1 MYAKINDIQLYYQIY
16 GEGKPLLMMHGNG
29 QNHQD
34 LDKMIHYFAK
44 NYQVIVPDTR
54 AHGRSEVG
62 SVPLDYELL
71 ADDMLA
77 LLDFLDVT
85 SYHVVGYSDGGII
98 ALIMGIKQP
107 DRQLNGA
114 VIGANYDVGQVR
126 TLSNLFCQAGY
137 YLCRALAGV
146 SSFFKK
152 YRERLRLMAFYPRI
166 ERLDLAKIRA
176 PFLAIIGEQDL
187 FISVEETQKLTAS
200 LAKGTMEV
208 VKGGTH
214 FLPMQ
219 NPQILNRLI
228 DQFLTNK
235 GVQACSR

>member
-1 MYAKINDIQLYYQIY
+1 
-16 GEGKPLLMMHGNG
+16 MMHGNG
-29 QNHQD
+29 QDHQD
-34 LDKMIHYFAK
+34 LERMISYFAK
-44 NYQVIVPDTR
+44 SYQVIVPDTR

-62 SVPLDYELL
+62 NVPLDYELL

-77 LLDFLDVT
+77 LLDFLAIS

-114 VIGANYDVGQVR
+114 VIGANYNIEQIR
-126 TLSNLFCQAGY
+126 SFSNLICQMGY
-137 YLCRALAGV
+137 YLCRVLAGV

-166 ERLDLAKIRA
+166 KRLDLAKIKA
-176 PFLAIIGEQDL
+176 PFLTIIGERDL
-187 FISVEETQKLTAS
+187 FISIEETRKMTTALT
-200 LAKGTMEV
+200 KGTMKV

-228 DQFLTNK
+228 DQFLNRK